1 MLNVTIDING
11 HQIIRRSVRRTEPFK
26 GPDDLHLYNTD
37 DGRTIFHK
45 YSDGAEAL
53 AAQLLA
59 VSLADKLDKLPKGA
73 ARRTTQH

>member
-59 VSLADKLDKLPKGA
+59 VSTRSLMDKLPKGA